1 MSIQDLIR
9 QVAECNNDAAAELLK
24 RFKPLLTKYA
34 IKLQYEDAYSDLS
47 LAFLILIRQIAHNPT
62 LREEGAIVSYI
73 QVSIKRTYYKLK
85 KKAEE
90 YQNRHFNLD
99 TDPDVYARML
109 EINHAGSDDYAFIEI
124 EDAFSTLSRMERQII
139 YGIFKDGHTAADLAQ
154 QYGCSRQAI
163 TQTKQR
169 ALKKLREQFL

>member
-85 KKAEE
+85 KEGRRISKSSF
-90 YQNRHFNLD
+90 QF
-99 TDPDVYARML
+99 
-109 EINHAGSDDYAFIEI
+109 
-124 EDAFSTLSRMERQII
+124 
-139 YGIFKDGHTAADLAQ
+139 GH
-154 QYGCSRQAI
+154 
-163 TQTKQR
+163 
-169 ALKKLREQFL
+169 